1 MSCDACGKVGAHLK
15 CTRCRTTRYCDRDC
29 QVAHWKSGHKAA
41 CGVAA
46 PAPAEATP
54 SHVEPLDESSFDCAV
69 CLQLLCEPTT
79 LPCGHSFCR
88 GCIADTLTAAAARCP
103 ACRSAVPARVA
114 GDLRVNRLLEQ
125 VVHARSPDAYAARRA
140 ALAAAPRAGAPEPP
154 SRWTVVADLLS
165 PASLAVLA
173 LVDVLGAP
181 VAVSFEGMTYCD
193 DKRRPE
199 WARPE
204 APGTGVPRL
213 ECRPREGAPVVVTE
227 PASIIRALLE
237 LYGEGR
243 VDVGPSPSKASAG
256 LVDRVRGE
264 QLFDTAWTMLVNPVS
279 QHLFCA
285 VWDGHCNTPGT
296 RGLVDA
302 LEWVDRTVGPAV
314 AAHAGPRRTVLEI
327 TVGAPLL
334 LLRLVQD
341 MVLDDALQVRPGLRA
356 FVARVERSDVGQA
369 VARRVG
375 ASRHLQA
382 YRERVRRGIGMA
394 VIMLSGQTPAF
405 DERAASKLVRP
416 TFPYHDNN
424 LGSASDGAEF
434 YRPTS
439 DLGKEELFEDYLQR
453 DDNDK
458 SDY

>member
-1 MSCDACGKVGAHLK
+1 MSACDACGRPRA
-15 CTRCRTTRYCDRDC
+15 
-29 QVAHWKSGHKAA
+29 
-41 CGVAA
+41 
-46 PAPAEATP
+46 
-54 SHVEPLDESSFDCAV
+54 
-69 CLQLLCEPTT
+69 
-79 LPCGHSFCR
+79 
-88 GCIADTLTAAAARCP
+88 
-103 ACRSAVPARVA
+103 SAGRV
-114 GDLRVNRLLEQ
+114 
-125 VVHARSPDAYAARRA
+125 RRA
-140 ALAAAPRAGAPEPP
+140 PSRARGGAAGAPEPP

-285 VWDGHCNTPGT
+285 VWDGHCNAPGT

-369 VARRVG
+369 VARAWARP
-375 ASRHLQA
+375 AICKRTA
-382 YRERVRRGIGMA
+382 RG
-394 VIMLSGQTPAF
+394 
-405 DERAASKLVRP
+405 
-416 TFPYHDNN
+416 
-424 LGSASDGAEF
+424 DGAEF

-439 DLGKEELFEDYLQR
+439 DLGKEELFEDYLR
-453 DDNDK
+453 RYDNDK

>member
-1 MSCDACGKVGAHLK
+1 MSACDAC
-15 CTRCRTTRYCDRDC
+15 
-29 QVAHWKSGHKAA
+29 AA
-41 CGVAA
+41 LRADDAA
-46 PAPAEATP
+46 VRP
-54 SHVEPLDESSFDCAV
+54 
-69 CLQLLCEPTT
+69 QLLPR
-79 LPCGHSFCR
+79 LRPRRHHGGGR
-88 GCIADTLTAAAARCP
+88 APP

-114 GDLRVNRLLEQ
+114 GDLRVNRLLE
-125 VVHARSPDAYAARRA
+125 RSSTRERRTRT
-140 ALAAAPRAGAPEPP
+140 PRAEPRRGARGRAP
-154 SRWTVVADLLS
+154 SAARWTVVADLLS

-285 VWDGHCNTPGT
+285 VWDGHCNAPGT

-439 DLGKEELFEDYLQR
+439 DLGKEELFEDYLR
-453 DDNDK
+453 RYDNDK